1 MTPTTG
7 ASERPLLDKLGVK
20 PGMRVSVLR
29 VGDQRFASELA
40 GRGADVS
47 SRARTGSDLLFLRVE
62 DRDGLARLRA
72 LETSLHRDGAIWV
85 IYPKGR
91 KDIRETDVIRA
102 GLDAGY
108 VDNKIVRF
116 SDSHTAMRLVIP
128 LSRR

>member
-1 MTPTTG
+1 MTPTGG
-7 ASERPLLDKLGVK
+7 ATERPLLDKLGVK

-29 VGDQRFASELA
+29 VRDQGFASELA

-47 SRARTGSDLLFLRVE
+47 SRARAGSDLLLLRVE

-72 LETSLHRDGAIWV
+72 LETWLRRDGAIWV
-85 IYPKGR
+85 IYPRGR
-91 KDIRETDVIRA
+91 KDIRETDVISA

>member
-1 MTPTTG
+1 MTPTAG
-7 ASERPLLDKLGVK
+7 SSERPLLDKLGVK

-29 VGDQRFASELA
+29 VGDQGFASELA

>member
-7 ASERPLLDKLGVK
+7 ASERPLLDKFGVK

>member
-1 MTPTTG
+1 MTPANV
-7 ASERPLLDKLGVK
+7 ASERPLLDKLGVR

-29 VGDQRFASELA
+29 VGDQGFASELA
-40 GRGADVS
+40 DRGADVS
-47 SRARTGSDLLFLRVE
+47 TRARSGSDLLFLRVQ
-62 DRDGLARLRA
+62 DREGLARLGA
-72 LETSLHRDGAIWV
+72 LERSLRRDGAIWV

-91 KDIRETDVIRA
+91 KDIREVDVIRA
-102 GLDAGY
+102 GVEAGY